1 MLVIYYEYQSHDA
14 DVKVSR
20 VLPPAS
26 WIESNIEFMSK
37 TDALLAAAKNRK
49 IAFHE
54 ERTAR
59 LQINSHHGSLP
70 GTDAIS
76 TAAKNKIANN
86 ERTAR
91 PQNNSH
97 HGSLPGTDAI
107 STAAKKKKI
116 ANNEK
121 TARPQNNSQ
130 HSSLPGTEAISA
142 EAKKKK
148 IAFNN
153 EKTARPQNN
162 SQHSSLPGTDALPA
176 RASTDRKIS
185 FQKEGTSAKDQ
196 KTASSKKRKRQ
207 PRSNNSSYIVPGY
220 LNKADGYI
228 STGGDGYEWGM
239 CDKDCGWCGRCI
251 LMDY

>member
-54 ERTAR
+54 ERTAQ
-59 LQINSHHGSLP
+59 LQINSHHASLP

-86 ERTAR
+86 ER
-91 PQNNSH
+91 
-97 HGSLPGTDAI
+97 
-107 STAAKKKKI
+107 
-116 ANNEK
+116 